1 MNGVNL
7 SHAKLVSIATS
18 RDGPFLDMAGAS
30 LIGAKI
36 TDATIDGANWA
47 KTTLSRAKLNGSII
61 IAYMVGAK
69 LNGADLTNAK
79 LYSDTWRSA
88 DFSGAIFCH
97 TQILGTGENNSGC
110 PKPRKMTNA

>member
-1 MNGVNL
+1 MTG
-7 SHAKLVSIATS
+7 AT
-18 RDGPFLDMAGAS
+18 
-30 LIGAKI
+30 I

-47 KTTLSRAKLNGSII
+47 NTTLSHSKLNGSII

-69 LNGADLTNAK
+69 LVGANLTHAY

-88 DFSGAIFCH
+88 DFSFATFCH

-110 PKPRKMTNA
+110 PKTRSGHAAG